1 MANNYKTN
9 PDENEFDDEDLCTM
23 RADIKSAF
31 EDKSN
36 DDEPKNLTDATVDT
50 DKQKPLVED
59 KKQDEE
65 IRNLLA
71 EKKLIGEKYLLG
83 LHLNVIRYLFIPC
96 FLAFVLFKNISAL
109 YASGFEIVSLIN
121 VVSVLFFS
129 SVAAYLSFDFLK
141 AQIASQ
147 ASSDNKRKNIVG
159 ASIKQ
164 IILENG
170 TEESPWILKRQ
181 GLALEF
187 FLGLVLPTVL
197 FILIFCVMN
206 TLDIFAIKIAY
217 IVLAFIFVLALMNDP
232 INSARSKPCC
242 KIARFL

>member
-1 MANNYKTN
+1 
-9 PDENEFDDEDLCTM
+9 M
-23 RADIKSAF
+23 REDIKSAF
-31 EDKSN
+31 EDKRN
-36 DDEPKNLTDATVDT
+36 DDEPKKVSSDTNDIGKEELSVD
-50 DKQKPLVED
+50 D
-59 KKQDEE
+59 KKLDQE
-65 IRNLLA
+65 IRNLLV

-96 FLAFVLFKNISAL
+96 FLAFVLYKNLSAL

-129 SVAAYLSFDFLK
+129 SVAVYLSFDFLK

-147 ASSDNKRKNIVG
+147 ASSDGERKNIVG
-159 ASIKQ
+159 ASIRQ

-197 FILIFCVMN
+197 FILIFCVTN

-217 IVLAFIFVLALMNDP
+217 VVLAFIFVLALMNDP

-242 KIARFL
+242 KIARLL